1 MREAIQISV
10 RGIKLAGTCHFAEP
24 ASSETHTKGAVGVML
39 LNPGYLPRSARGDL
53 GVYLSD
59 FLAERGFPAFRF
71 DMPALGDSEG
81 VLPAE
86 VLEFFEH
93 VQTGGHEPFLSGL
106 RDELIQRYQLKGML
120 YLGHC
125 GGATTAIYS
134 ADRCNGED
142 LLGLILLDPAFVWY
156 RPPPKPK
163 PDAKGI
169 AKAAAVLRTRI
180 WQAYQ
185 AARTSLLPTPPGQ
198 AISRGLA
205 AAKRARQ
212 RLRGEPLPS
221 DANVRLIKCW
231 ERIAH
236 SGRPLLVLTAE
247 PPKKK
252 ANFFDYLGYLE
263 QRHPG
268 RLIRHNIEGTS
279 HSFVEGNGTEE
290 VMARIDAW
298 LAERFPSIHRRQ
310 PTDSRAPVSRALK

>member
-1 MREAIQISV
+1 MRQAIQISV
-10 RGIKLAGTCHFAEP
+10 RGIKLAGTCHIPEP
-24 ASSETHTKGAVGVML
+24 ASAGAHPGNAVGVML
-39 LNPGYLPRSARGDL
+39 LNPGYLPRAARGDL

-106 RDELIQRYQLKGML
+106 RDALIERYQLKGMI

-125 GGATTAIYS
+125 GGATTAVYS
-134 ADRCNGED
+134 ADRCNGDD

-169 AKAAAVLRTRI
+169 AKAMAVFRTRI

-185 AARTSLLPTPPGQ
+185 SARTSLLPTPPGQ
-198 AISRGLA
+198 VISKGLA
-205 AAKRARQ
+205 AAKRVRQ

-221 DANVRLIKCW
+221 DANVRLIRCW
-231 ERIAH
+231 ERLAH
-236 SGRPLLVLTAE
+236 SGKPLLVLTAE

-252 ANFFDYLGYLE
+252 ANYFDYLGYLE

-268 RLIRHNIEGTS
+268 RLSRYNIEGTS

-290 VMARIDAW
+290 VMTRIDAW
-298 LAERFPSIHRRQ
+298 LAQRFPGVHR
-310 PTDSRAPVSRALK
+310 SRSAGSHSEASTALK